1 MVTRKKVKKQA
12 KPHYVRKAKS
22 KGKDSSIWM
31 RRSFSLLAFVLLLG
45 GIGFG
50 IKTSFDWIRAQLFS
64 QNSHFE
70 IQHLVVES
78 DGNLRE
84 DQIREYAKVSEGMNL
99 FAVTFK
105 ELEDRFKDVSV
116 VESVYLQR
124 KLPHTLIIKVKQ
136 RVPMARIMGLISRS
150 YPLVVDREGVVLP
163 PRRSATSLPLIKG
176 LNSKLILGKRV
187 KHPDVATAL
196 KIIARWGST
205 GYLRT
210 YVRIESLD
218 VQYSDYIDMR
228 MSGEIRVKMPRY
240 SIKSQLQK
248 LSTVIKIETGKGKRV
263 KTVDLTVDSEKVP
276 IVSYY

>member
-1 MVTRKKVKKQA
+1 MGTRKKVKKQA

-31 RRSFSLLAFVLLLG
+31 RRSFSLVAFVLLLG

-50 IKTSFDWIRAQLFS
+50 IKISFDWVRAQLFT
-64 QNSHFE
+64 QNPHFE
-70 IQHLVVES
+70 IQHLVIES

-105 ELEDRFKDVSV
+105 ELEGRFKDVSV
-116 VESVYLQR
+116 VESVQLQR

-136 RVPMARIMGLISRS
+136 RVPMARIMGLISRA

-163 PRRSATSLPLIKG
+163 PRQSAASLPLIKG
-176 LNSKLILGKRV
+176 LNSKLNLGKRV
-187 KHPDVATAL
+187 EHPDVATAL

-210 YVRIESLD
+210 YVRIETLD
-218 VQYSDYIDMR
+218 VQYSDYIAMQ
-228 MSGEIRVKMPRY
+228 MSGGIRVKMPRY
-240 SIKSQLQK
+240 SIKSKLQN
-248 LSTVIKIETGKGKRV
+248 LSTIIKIASGQGKRV
-263 KTVDLTVDSEKVP
+263 KTADLTVDAEKAPVT
-276 IVSYY
+276 YY